1 MLSPYSQKLSAYII
15 DIFKSR
21 ASFFG
26 TVKEVKLS
34 AVTVISVIIDDIAFL
49 KIKTSGKLIIATC
62 LNQFFLFT
70 ALTKLLAQSINL
82 LKSNSLNNF
91 FNFKNNYT
99 CYNHNHTKEYYC
111 GIAVCKL
118 GHIVKV
124 HSVPARNKCKRIKYS
139 GNNG

>member
-1 MLSPYSQKLSAYII
+1 MPLLLRQVICQKAQFSSMLSPYSQKLSAYII
-15 DIFKSR
+15 DTFKSR

-82 LKSNSLNNF
+82 LKKQQ
-91 FNFKNNYT
+91 FK
-99 CYNHNHTKEYYC
+99 
-111 GIAVCKL
+111 
-118 GHIVKV
+118 
-124 HSVPARNKCKRIKYS
+124 
-139 GNNG
+139 